1 MTSIFYYTARID
13 FRQCIS
19 RFSGDFPLFFA
30 RFGPENFPVAPNQH
44 HSFGTCS
51 GEPGNTGLSLLPVVC
66 FHIHS
71 KTACRGFKSFCPCQK
86 SQVSL
91 LRYLTFSLV
100 CGRIWQR
107 GAPAGPPAV
116 RVVGACSPVG
126 CVQARPRRQPRQ
138 VLLPLPQNR
147 RKHWVFAGFLFSCV
161 AWLCGAFWFGL
172 RVLVPFR
179 TGCTSLQHPKRTR
192 FRLFRAESG
201 AFRCFSPVLTC
212 KISGLVFV
220 HFVA

>member
-1 MTSIFYYTARID
+1 MGNYSFSLFTLPQILRWPRAVSFPFLPRIFLA
-13 FRQCIS
+13 
-19 RFSGDFPLFFA
+19 
-30 RFGPENFPVAPNQH
+30 APNQH
-44 HSFGTCS
+44 HPLLVLR
-51 GEPGNTGLSLLPVVC
+51 EKPDNTAPPLLPGAL

-91 LRYLTFSLV
+91 VRYLTFSLV
-100 CGRIWQR
+100 CGMIWQQ

-116 RVVGACSPVG
+116 RVVGRWSPVAT
-126 CVQARPRRQPRQ
+126 VQRRPRRQPRQ

-147 RKHWVFAGFLFSCV
+147 RKHWGFAGFLFSCV
-161 AWLCGAFWFGL
+161 ALLSGAFWFGF
-172 RVLVPFR
+172 LVSPSVR
-179 TGCTSLQHPKRTR
+179 TRCTSLQHPKRTR

-201 AFRCFSPVLTC
+201 AFRHFCPLLTC
-212 KISGLVFV
+212 KIFGSAFV